1 MAPIHSPPPTQFAKL
16 SFPAPGVVVVT
27 LSRPEK
33 LNCMSAADVVE
44 LTKVFRWLDDEPS
57 LLVAVLT
64 GAGEKAFST
73 GADLKE
79 WQEKASARGANPG
92 AGPGDVPGAVPLSNR
107 VGKKPVIAAVN
118 GMALGGGCEMVVNC
132 DLVIAA
138 NTATFGLVEVKRG
151 VAPYAGVLPRLIRT
165 LGLQRASEMAL
176 TGNYLTA
183 QKAMEWGLV
192 NKVVPQQDVVK
203 EAVKYAKVIA
213 ENSPDSVICTRAG
226 LRQGWETASV
236 VEATAI
242 TRGKEWAE
250 LQKGDNI
257 LEGLR
262 AFKEKRPPVW
272 SPSKL

>member
-1 MAPIHSPPPTQFAKL
+1 MAPVPSPPPTQFAKL

-79 WQEKASARGANPG
+79 WQEKASARGAKPG

-118 GMALGGGCEMVVNC
+118 GMALGGGCEIVVNC

-138 NTATFGLVEVKRG
+138 DTATFGLVEVKRG

-176 TGNYLTA
+176 TGNYFTA